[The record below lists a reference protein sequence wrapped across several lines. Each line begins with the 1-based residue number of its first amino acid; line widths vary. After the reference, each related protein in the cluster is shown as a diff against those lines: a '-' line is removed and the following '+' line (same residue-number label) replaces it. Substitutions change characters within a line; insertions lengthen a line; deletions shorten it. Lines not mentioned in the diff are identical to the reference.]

1 MEREMNARRLNE
13 RLTFCGKSREEM
25 VQAIRAAGV
34 NCSES
39 MLCQAMNKRT
49 RPVFAV
55 IRSMCDVISERWVR
69 ERVCAL
75 TEEVGRMLEDEGE
88 SAEGLDMLAP
98 CAGIVTVLRNGVYI
112 GSYDPEAHRMT
123 DRRIH

>member
-1 MEREMNARRLNE
+1 
-13 RLTFCGKSREEM
+13 
-25 VQAIRAAGV
+25 
-34 NCSES
+34 
-39 MLCQAMNKRT
+39 
-49 RPVFAV
+49 
-55 IRSMCDVISERWVR
+55 MCDVISERWVR